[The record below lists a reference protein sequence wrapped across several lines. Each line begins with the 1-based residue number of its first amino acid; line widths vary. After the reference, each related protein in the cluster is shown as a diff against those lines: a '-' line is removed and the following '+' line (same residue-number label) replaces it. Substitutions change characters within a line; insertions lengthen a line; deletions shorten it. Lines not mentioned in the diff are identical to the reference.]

1 MEISAATQTKSRIQY
16 NVHER
21 MGGGV
26 RTAGVRTILLRS
38 AGFQSIVQPPNRRGN
53 SNMTQPQKGGG
64 RKPATKFANLR
75 KKMDQSKMRTKM
87 QTMRVRKSGN
97 R

>member
-1 MEISAATQTKSRIQY
+1 MA
-16 NVHER
+16 
-21 MGGGV
+21 
-26 RTAGVRTILLRS
+26 
-38 AGFQSIVQPPNRRGN
+38 
-53 SNMTQPQKGGG
+53 QPQKGAG

-75 KKMDQSKMRTKM
+75 KKMDQSKVRANQ